1 MEMILYH
8 TTLVSN
14 LESIME
20 NGLIPQVGERS
31 KKLKEDP
38 AVFLFPTYEDCIDAL
53 GNWLGEEF
61 DAIEPYQEVITLEIN
76 LPDNFPL
83 EESVGYEKF
92 SKQTIPP
99 QFIKF
104 YKNEG

>member
-1 MEMILYH
+1 MVLYH
-8 TTLVSN
+8 ATLVSN
-14 LESIME
+14 LESILK

-31 KKLKEDP
+31 QKLKEES
-38 AVFLFPTYEDCIDAL
+38 AVFLFPTYDDCIDAL

-61 DAIEPYQEVITLEIN
+61 NTIEPYQEVITLEIN

-83 EESVGYEKF
+83 MDSVSYEKI